1 MDFDKGDTKV
11 RLARSENLLLLM
23 LSLVFSHPQG
33 YVRFDDDDGATKA
46 FTEMEKS
53 KNQLCGVEV
62 KLRVLE
68 GEEEVSYWTKLAAA
82 AQARGKKKKQLAGR
96 GSRRRAPKRGLRN
109 GEKDVPA
116 TKQAKSD
123 DDS

>member
-1 MDFDKGDTKV
+1 
-11 RLARSENLLLLM
+11 
-23 LSLVFSHPQG
+23 
-33 YVRFDDDDGATKA
+33 
-46 FTEMEKS
+46 MEKS
-53 KNQLCGVEV
+53 KNQLCGAEV

-68 GEEEVSYWTKLAAA
+68 GEEEVSYWIKLAAA
-82 AQARGKKKKQLAGR
+82 AAQGRGKKKKQLLGR